1 VYHALLDRGGARSG
15 TALLGRLTLPSD
27 FDVRRTQIDRIWG
40 VEKDALDVSYVRV
53 YEVSR

>member
-1 VYHALLDRGGARSG
+1 MYHALLDRGGARSG